1 MASVEGAV
9 SEGGLIVFSFVI
21 SNWDGVSFPPE
32 TCRDGE
38 WLDLF
43 APPPSALVTASVK
56 LTMMEPTDRNGKAV
70 AHFAAHCSRLCKL
83 DVVSIRRT
91 PTAKEAWLGGDESQM
106 IAVPLSHRLTDNGDG
121 LGPTVVSWWAVIGPS
136 WFAGI
141 IVGC

>member
-43 APPPSALVTASVK
+43 APPPSVLVTASVK

-91 PTAKEAWLGGDESQM
+91 PTADETRLRCDKAQVP
-106 IAVPLSHRLTDNGDG
+106 AVALSHRLADDGNG
-121 LGPTVVSWWAVIGPS
+121 LGPPGTSRRTVIGPI

-141 IVGC
+141 IV